1 MIWDSSG
8 RWIDGGN
15 KTPRN
20 DKMWRKKYEQLLQYR
35 RENGTCHVPSDFD
48 DDKLLSWT
56 KTQRKEYRRAVRGE
70 RLALTPERWNCSI
83 RLTFE
88 MTAVHEDSWQVRIR
102 ELKGDVNHLG
112 FVWNQWDVLNVLGL
126 VWNR

>member
-1 MIWDSSG
+1 MNSCYNIEGKMG
-8 RWIDGGN
+8 RVTYRPILMMTNYCRG
-15 KTPRN
+15 PR
-20 DKMWRKKYEQLLQYR
+20 R
-35 RENGTCHVPSDFD
+35 NG
-48 DDKLLSWT
+48 
-56 KTQRKEYRRAVRGE
+56 YRRAVRGE